1 MLWKE
6 DRPYSRMQ
14 YVVFVMGLFHL
25 KMACADAMWRIF
37 IEPKSGRVDNNSI
50 MSFVKVLRPR
60 ETGKIGSKPK
70 FRQMHEVISHS
81 GTVLRLDAWRVK
93 AHQINQEW
101 RSLDAMMATKPSF
114 EDLQS
119 WANELACER
128 VANPGL
134 YEVRWEDLSKR
145 DQQHEN
151 IQMVHQYFLLY
162 EEMSYSMNAGDIG
175 RVETLFPEWI
185 ALFRGC
191 GKHQYATA
199 MIQFL
204 TDVHYRY
211 PPRLR

>member
-1 MLWKE
+1 
-6 DRPYSRMQ
+6 
-14 YVVFVMGLFHL
+14 MGLFHL
-25 KMACADAMWRIF
+25 KMACADALWRIF
-37 IEPKSGRVDNNSI
+37 IEPKSTWTENTSI

-70 FRQMHEVISHS
+70 FRQIHEVILHS

-93 AHQINQEW
+93 ARKLNATW
-101 RSLDAMMATKPSF
+101 MSLDAMMASKPSMG
-114 EDLQS
+114 ELQR
-119 WANELACER
+119 WAEELACDR

-134 YEVRWEDLSKR
+134 YEARWEAASGR

-162 EEMSYSMNAGDIG
+162 EEMSYAMNAGDIG

-199 MIQFL
+199 MIQFM

-211 PPRLR
+211 PPGLK